1 MSRSEFEYDICQRDC
16 DGAWQVVAKLSSV
29 RLGETSRE
37 NVKDNVSTD
46 YMRWIVIFVGKS
58 EKMCKDWVDRRW
70 DSLVRMGI
78 PYEVSH

>member
-37 NVKDNVSTD
+37 NVKDNVSTESGIAICD
-46 YMRWIVIFVGKS
+46 VEPDLCVSQINTR
-58 EKMCKDWVDRRW
+58 CKQPLNKR
-70 DSLVRMGI
+70 I
-78 PYEVSH
+78 PHL